1 MRRRFLL
8 VAMACAIG
16 APGAARA
23 AAPFTLFLDRCTDTC
38 TIAPGMD
45 DSRIDQSSIVS
56 SSQSLPAFA
65 YDDASWN
72 AVVACVRDS
81 FAPFAIDVTEAD
93 PGGAEHLEVKVAGL
107 PQQIGLPMGIGAVS
121 PVTCDG
127 DRVVANGIG
136 FAFAGTFGDVPLE
149 ICWAAA
155 QAAGSLLG
163 LDHEL
168 LAGDVMTYLGGSLP
182 KRFLDE
188 TASCGE
194 FAPRACQC
202 GGTTQNSHQHLLA
215 TLPEPRAHAG
225 AAAALA
231 ALALCRSATR
241 RR

>member
-1 MRRRFLL
+1 MRRL
-8 VAMACAIG
+8 VLFVATACAVG
-16 APGAARA
+16 APDAGRA
-23 AAPFTLFLDRCTDTC
+23 AGPTTLFLDRCTDTC
-38 TIAPGMD
+38 AITPGVD
-45 DSRIDQSSIVS
+45 DSRLDQSSLAS
-56 SSQSLPAFA
+56 SNHSLPAFA
-65 YDDASWN
+65 YGDASWD

-107 PQQIGLPMGIGAVS
+107 SQQLGLPMGISAVS

-136 FAFAGTFGDVPLE
+136 FAFAATLGDVPLE

-194 FAPRACQC
+194 FAPRTCQC

-215 TLPEPRAHAG
+215 TLPEAG
-225 AAAALA
+225 ALARATAALV
-231 ALALCRSATR
+231 ALALCRSAR
-241 RR
+241 RG